1 MVPSLPSDARS
12 FTWAGNAEAERR
24 SMGAVIR
31 YLRELPTT
39 KSARDVSRH
48 PDYEKRGID
57 IVHVTHDGVTTTID
71 VKGDRYPE
79 RNFFFES
86 WSVAEERI
94 EGCLLTSEADLW
106 YYLFLQTG
114 MAYVLRI
121 PPTRAWFR
129 MSITKRRLP
138 FPEKNVLNN
147 DPEKGRY
154 TTKGYPVPISLVER
168 ELKDAGAAPRRISL
182 GHLL

>member
-1 MVPSLPSDARS
+1 
-12 FTWAGNAEAERR
+12 
-24 SMGAVIR
+24 MGAVIR

-48 PDYEKRGID
+48 PGYEKRGID
-57 IVHVTHDGVTTTID
+57 IVHVTHGGVTTTID

-94 EGCLLTSEADLW
+94 EGCLLTSEADFW

-114 MAYVLRI
+114 IGYVL
-121 PPTRAWFR
+121 PVPATRAWFR
-129 MSITKRRLP
+129 TSIATRRLP
-138 FPEKNVLNN
+138 FPEKDVPNN

-168 ELKDAGAAPRRISL
+168 ELKDAGVAPLRVSL
-182 GHLL
+182 RHLL